1 MIMSCP
7 VCEGQGNIY
16 NVLVVDLG
24 MKIRICDECE
34 ACWQKDQ
41 PVTLGNFKGL
51 TIFLE
56 ENGLTYDDATIENL
70 EYVQEEV

>member
-16 NVLVVDLG
+16 NALVVDLG
-24 MKIRICDECE
+24 LKIRICDECE
-34 ACWQKDQ
+34 ACWKDDQ
-41 PVTLGNFKGL
+41 PVILGNFKGL

-56 ENGLTYDDATIENL
+56 ENCLTYSGSTIENL
-70 EYVQEEV
+70 EYVEESI